1 MMNTYIEPMSADTF
15 KSRVTTILENMN
27 RSKSWLADCMGIS
40 RQALNYLLA
49 NTNGGKYTS
58 HIAEILNI
66 NPDWLSSGEGDVT
79 LTSGSS
85 NTIPLLKLESVSA
98 WLNGTLQDLY
108 EVIPAECH
116 ETSDTFAITLDNS
129 SMETEFAKDSVLV
142 FRPSANPSNGD
153 YVLVRLNIDN
163 QEPNFIFRKYV
174 KDGSGVYLKALDPT
188 FRTIT
193 TQDNFDIIALLIE
206 QRRRFH
212 D

>member
-1 MMNTYIEPMSADTF
+1 MNTYIEPMSADTF
-15 KSRVTTILENMN
+15 KNRVTTILESMN
-27 RSKSWLADCMGIS
+27 RSKSWLADGMGIS

-66 NPDWLSSGEGDVT
+66 NPDWLSSGEGDLT
-79 LTSGSS
+79 LTTGSS
-85 NTIPLLKLESVSA
+85 NTIPLLKLENVSA

-108 EVIPAECH
+108 ETIPAECH
-116 ETSDTFAITLDNS
+116 ETSDTFAIILDNS

-142 FRPSANPSNGD
+142 FRPSTNPSNGD
-153 YVLVRLNIDN
+153 YVLARLNINN

-174 KDGSGVYLKALDPT
+174 TDGSGVYLKALDPT

-193 TQDNFDIIALLIE
+193 AQDSFDIIALLIE